1 MIDMG
6 FFDNK
11 SKEDYIEE
19 MLVYNNVFEGIRCE
33 AIFPNK
39 QLQIASSSG
48 KKKGLAT
55 LAFGLVGLAATS
67 GVKHEE
73 KKRKLITTF
82 QIVDKGVVFKKATM
96 NGEDLRIPYENII
109 KSEKIDVKPMKV
121 KVAGFNKRSV
131 NMPPTSFKILLLKNQ
146 EIVINLNNL
155 KLYSS
160 SYFINHITNVINE
173 RACGAQYEEAGW
185 GLEHATAEPQEV
197 KEESGSLMDELE
209 RLGNMYKE
217 GLLTE
222 EEFGLAKKKLLGGD

>member
-1 MIDMG
+1 MG

>member
-1 MIDMG
+1 MG

-160 SYFINHITNVINE
+160 SYFINHITKVINE